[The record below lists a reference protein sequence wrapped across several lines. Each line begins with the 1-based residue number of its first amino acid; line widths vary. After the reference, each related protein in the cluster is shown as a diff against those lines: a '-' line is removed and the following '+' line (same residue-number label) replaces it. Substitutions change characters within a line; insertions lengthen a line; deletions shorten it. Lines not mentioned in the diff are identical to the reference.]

1 MQSFKSLFMG
11 AWLSYL
17 QATLAAESLPG
28 SSTYVISAG
37 FPTSAY
43 SSYYVPASPTQE
55 PVPVIFDPVFN
66 TSYPFNLTDPKNLP
80 KVDTDPVFYPPA
92 VADLDNATAQAFVA
106 NAITQIK
113 EIISGTG
120 GISGNCSKCVAALN
134 IGKIV
139 AQVTPEN
146 VPDALVALCESTGFA
161 SNTSCVGTYS
171 AGSFGAIWTQI
182 LALADVSGLDGQY
195 ICNSLSRNFC
205 PAPTTSPLNTA
216 GLFPKPK
223 PANAAAPKA
232 SGERVKVLHLSDFHL
247 DPRYFASAEANCTSG
262 LCCRTNVHGTV
273 QGQISFPAPL
283 YGAFRCDTPYDL
295 ALGALS
301 AIGPLTGTSK
311 DDPLGQPYD
320 FSSLSL
326 TFHV

>member
-1 MQSFKSLFMG
+1 MQSLQTLLVG
-11 AWLSYL
+11 ALLSYPRI
-17 QATLAAESLPG
+17 AWAAESLPG
-28 SSTYVISAG
+28 SSTYIVSAG

-55 PVPVIFDPVFN
+55 PQPVIFDPVFN
-66 TSYPFNLTDPKNLP
+66 TSYPANLTNPKTLP
-80 KVDTDPVFYPPA
+80 EEDTDPVFYPPA

-106 NAITQIK
+106 SAIAQIK
-113 EIISGTG
+113 EIVSGAG

-139 AQVTPEN
+139 AQVTPES

-161 SNTSCVGTYS
+161 SNTSCVENYS

-195 ICNSLSRNFC
+195 ICNSLSKNFC

-223 PANAAAPKA
+223 PANATAPKA

-247 DPRYFASAEANCTSG
+247 DPRFSANSEANCTAG
-262 LCCRTNVHGTV
+262 LCCRTNVHNAV
-273 QGQISFPAPL
+273 QGQIVLPAPL
-283 YGAFRCDTPYDL
+283 YGSFKCDTPYDL

-311 DDPLGQPYD
+311 DNPPG
-320 FSSLSL
+320 
-326 TFHV
+326 